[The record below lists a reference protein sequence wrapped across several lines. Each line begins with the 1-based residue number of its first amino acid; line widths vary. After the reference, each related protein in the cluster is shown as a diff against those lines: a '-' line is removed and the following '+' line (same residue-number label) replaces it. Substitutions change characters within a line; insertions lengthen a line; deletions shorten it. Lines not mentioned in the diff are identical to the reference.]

1 MSYTKFRD
9 NNITEE
15 LDRQFNLFYLS
26 LHRSKK
32 SKGLISNKKELELD
46 YNKVSNIAIY
56 DIANDKTSYFFD
68 KVEDDVEITHFLY
81 EKSYCEEDQRITYN
95 RISGKVKNITD
106 IAKRELYNRV
116 VICQLNETTLV
127 KKLWSFKK
135 NGEDKK
141 LITEM
146 DAATDWRIDAYNL
159 KIITFKRY
167 ESKVEFNEFGY

>member
-1 MSYTKFRD
+1 MSYSKFRD

-15 LDRQFNLFYLS
+15 LERQFNLFYLS
-26 LHRSKK
+26 MHRPKK
-32 SKGLISNKKELELD
+32 SKGLISNKKELEAD
-46 YNKVSNIAIY
+46 YSKVSNMAIY

-68 KVEDDVEITHFLY
+68 AVKDDEVITHFLY
-81 EKSYCEEDQRITYN
+81 ENKYCEEDKRISYN
-95 RISGKVKNITD
+95 RMSSKVINTSD
-106 IAKRELYNRV
+106 IEKREPVNRV
-116 VICQLNETTLV
+116 IICQKNETSDRS
-127 KKLWSFKK
+127 KLWSFKK